1 MLERGRHRSAIR
13 LAALGLALSPGAPIG
28 LWLLTRWLQP
38 ESEIGF
44 ALIYSGV
51 ATAFAFT
58 LFGGWA
64 GLVMDR
70 LRRAAM
76 HDGLTGLFNR
86 RFLREALP
94 SLQAAAVRRKE
105 PLCLLMLDLDHFKR
119 VNDRHGHLVGDQTLR
134 AVAEVLRSQSR
145 RSDLVARH
153 GGEEFAVLC
162 PTTDGPT
169 GVQVAERLREAI
181 AGLDAESLG
190 HPGPQTVSIGIAVQ
204 TDEDFTPEQLMD
216 RADLALYQAKDAGR
230 NRTSLWRESIAQSL
244 DASSS
249 TSRACTPGSTPG

>member
-1 MLERGRHRSAIR
+1 MRERGRHRSAIR

-28 LWLLTRWLQP
+28 LWLLTRWLRP

-44 ALIYSGV
+44 ALVYSGV
-51 ATAFAFT
+51 ATALVFT

-70 LRRAAM
+70 LRKAAM

-134 AVAEVLRSQSR
+134 AVAEVLRGQSR

-162 PTTDGPT
+162 PATDGPT

-181 AGLDAESLG
+181 AGLDAEALG
-190 HPGPQTVSIGIAVQ
+190 HP
-204 TDEDFTPEQLMD
+204 D
-216 RADLALYQAKDAGR
+216 RRPCRSGSPCSPT
-230 NRTSLWRESIAQSL
+230 RTSRPNNSWTGPTSRSTGPRTTAAIGPRSGASSIAQSF

-249 TSRACTPGSTPG
+249 TSRA